1 MKKVELLS
9 PAKNLETA
17 ICAINSGADA
27 IYIGASDFGARINA
41 SNSLESIEKLVNYAH
56 KFYVRVHVTI
66 NTILNNQ
73 ELKNAE
79 ELVKRL
85 YSIGVDAII
94 VQDMGLIKA
103 SIDGEIPPVQIH
115 ASTQCNNRTLEKIKF
130 FDNIGVSRVILAREL
145 SLKQIEDICKNTN
158 CEIETF
164 VHGALCVSY
173 SGQCYLSYANGGR
186 SANKGEC
193 AQPCR
198 KKYSLVDEDGKVYL
212 KDKYLLSLKD
222 FNASEHIEK
231 LINFGV
237 KSFKIEGRL
246 KDENYVK
253 NVTLYYNNLI
263 NKYAKRTSSGKVF
276 ADFEPDVNKTFNRSY
291 TDYFLNGRTKCYN
304 FLTPKSMGKFIGK
317 VTKINKNYIETDT
330 KLILNAQDG
339 ICYEYNG
346 DFSGFKINK
355 TEEGKIYPN
364 NMPRIKIGTE
374 LYRNYDSGF
383 EKILSK
389 TKTTR
394 KIGVKFKVFDDK
406 ITAEDTDF
414 NRVAL
419 SFQSIETA
427 QNPEKSKEN
436 IIKQLSKTGASDFY
450 VIETTVKAQ
459 NIPFLPVSKIN
470 ELRRDLLQKLMEERI
485 KNYPKIAQKPIGYA
499 HFEPQ
504 NNDYRMNIYNDN
516 AKKFYENCG
525 CNTQEKAPE
534 STDKIPSG
542 IELMRC
548 KHCLRYACGI
558 CSKDHKFSKKL
569 YLQDKNG
576 KKYPLMFDC
585 KNCEM
590 VVLNP

>member
-115 ASTQCNNRTLEKIKF
+115 ASTQCNNRTLEKVKF

-330 KLILNAQDG
+330 KLTLNAQDG

-374 LYRNYDSGF
+374 LYRNYDSEF

-525 CNTQEKAPE
+525 CNTNEKAPE

-569 YLQDKNG
+569 YLQDENG